1 MGKELPEELR
11 PSMSGR
17 GLDIA
22 IVPTLNYAADR
33 LAKGDCMAIVV
44 DYAKVS
50 LEEREAFLAL
60 HKQYPKVHFFS
71 LETMASNSPEHL
83 APLRRL
89 GWPMPNGF
97 ADQMRAIDRQIVLLA
112 EQVLFVTGAVQT
124 ALQSAGVK
132 PVSLESTNDLA
143 AFIAKQNEARIA
155 SSQRKKPKSLWS
167 KLSGGEEEN
176 PAGAQ
181 FLGNVVVAQFSGRQE
196 DAEALDAEIRQA
208 APEAVCYLVSGTDTV
223 RYALQFLREGRP
235 VSLMREHA
243 GRVAGILAE
252 LAGGGAETRL
262 KEREKERILL
272 LDNFKP
278 ALTMLGQA
286 LLGAGY
292 EVTASMDGGEALG
305 LCKKGSFHLA
315 VIGTAISFAEHSG
328 AELAQKLRERD
339 PDMRIIFMVDQYPLK
354 AALQGVSQVVE
365 LGLDDALLKP
375 VEPSRLIFSVQ
386 KALEARF
393 LKLENARLL
402 KETQAQKE
410 QLELINGFQKK
421 FFATVAHDVKSPLT
435 AIMGYSEVLTGKL
448 KSMPSEQ
455 KYAANIQTSA
465 KTLNVLISD
474 LVDLAAI
481 ESGKL
486 RVEIGALN
494 LLAVIN
500 DVYARVEIAAQKR
513 QLTLIKD
520 VPPALPPMA
529 GDDARIGQVV
539 QNLCTNAIQYTKE
552 GGKITIKAELK
563 PDRVEVSVIDTGI
576 GISKEDLPRV
586 WERFFQTKEAQGM
599 RKAGF
604 GLGLKIAREIVQRHG
619 GEMGIESELGVGS
632 RFFFHIPVKEGAELP
647 PPPPAAQ
654 KAPEPAPQPE
664 RPAVPAPPPPPAPQP
679 KQEPPAP
686 APPPI
691 APVHIVPA
699 PLPLEPRPGQ
709 PQPPPPDPG
718 PAAAPPPQQP
728 APAPQPGPMPTP
740 PVPRKKRS

>member
-17 GLDIA
+17 GLEISV
-22 IVPTLNYAADR
+22 VPTLNYAADR
-33 LAKGDCMAIVV
+33 LAKGDCLAIVV

-60 HKQYPKVHFFS
+60 HKQYPNIHFFS
-71 LETMASNSPEHL
+71 LETMASNSPEHP

-97 ADQMRAIDRQIVLLA
+97 ADQMRAIDRQIVLIA

-124 ALQSAGVK
+124 ALQGAGVK

-143 AFIAKQNEARIA
+143 SFISEQNNARIS

-176 PAGAQ
+176 ASAAQ
-181 FLGNVVVAQFSGRQE
+181 FLGNVVVAQFSGTQE
-196 DAEALDAEIRQA
+196 DAEALDAEIREA
-208 APEAVCYLVSGTDTV
+208 APEAVCYLVSGTDTA

-243 GRVAGILAE
+243 GRIAGVLAE
-252 LAGGGAETRL
+252 LAGGGADTRL

-292 EVTASMDGGEALG
+292 EVTASMDGGEALN

-410 QLELINGFQKK
+410 QLELVNGFQKK

-435 AIMGYSEVLTGKL
+435 AILGYSEVLTGKL
-448 KSMPSEQ
+448 KAMPGEQ
-455 KYAANIQTSA
+455 RYAANIQTSA

-474 LVDLAAI
+474 LVDLAAM

-486 RVEIGALN
+486 RVEIGTLN
-494 LLAVIN
+494 LLNVIN

-513 QLTLIKD
+513 NLSMKLEA
-520 VPPALPPMA
+520 PPALPPLA

-539 QNLCTNAIQYTKE
+539 QNLCTNAIQYTRE
-552 GGKITIKAELK
+552 GGRITIKAEIK

-576 GISKEDLPRV
+576 GISKEDLPRI

-632 RFFFHIPVKEGAELP
+632 RFFFYIPFKEGTPVQQAP
-647 PPPPAAQ
+647 AAAQ
-654 KAPEPAPQPE
+654 KAPEPEPK
-664 RPAVPAPPPPPAPQP
+664 PAPAPKP
-679 KQEPPAP
+679 EPAP
-686 APPPI
+686 APPP
-691 APVHIVPA
+691 
-699 PLPLEPRPGQ
+699 
-709 PQPPPPDPG
+709 
-718 PAAAPPPQQP
+718 
-728 APAPQPGPMPTP
+728 
-740 PVPRKKRS
+740 

>member
-1 MGKELPEELR
+1 MGENAGQVLVVTMGKELPEELR

-17 GLDIA
+17 GFEIS
-22 IVPTLNYAADR
+22 IVPTLNYAAER
-33 LAKGDCMAIVV
+33 LSKGGCLAIVV

-50 LEEREAFLAL
+50 LADREAFLSL
-60 HKQYPKVHFFS
+60 HRQHPQTHFFS
-71 LETMASNSPEHL
+71 LETLASNSPEHL

-89 GWPMPNGF
+89 GWPLPNGF
-97 ADQMRAIDRQIVLLA
+97 SDQVRAIDRQIVLLA
-112 EQVLFVTGAVQT
+112 DQVLFMTGAVQS
-124 ALQSAGVK
+124 ALQGSGVK
-132 PVSLESTNDLA
+132 PVSLESSNDLA

-155 SSQRKKPKSLWS
+155 SSQRKKSQPKSLWS
-167 KLSGGEEEN
+167 KLSGGEEEEEA
-176 PAGAQ
+176 PAAQ
-181 FLGNVVVAQFSGRQE
+181 FLGNVVVAKFGGTQE
-196 DAEALDAEIRQA
+196 EAEALDAEIRA
-208 APEAVCYLVSGTDTV
+208 AVPEAVCYFVSGSDTT
-223 RYALQFLREGRP
+223 RYALQFLRENKP

-243 GRVAGILAE
+243 GRIAGILAE
-252 LAGGGAETRL
+252 LAGGAAETILR
-262 KEREKERILL
+262 EREKERILL

-292 EVTASMDGGEALG
+292 EVTASMDGGEALN
-305 LCKKGSFHLA
+305 LCRKGSFHLA
-315 VIGTAISFAEHSG
+315 VVGTAITFAEHSG

-339 PDMRIIFMVDQYPLK
+339 PDLRIIFMVDQYPLK

-375 VEPSRLIFSVQ
+375 VEPSRLLFSVQ

-402 KETQAQKE
+402 KETQEQKN

-486 RVEIGALN
+486 RVEIGRLN

-513 QLTLIKD
+513 QLTLIKE

-552 GGKITIKAELK
+552 GGRITIKAELK

-632 RFFFHIPVKEGAELP
+632 RFFFHIPVKEGGTP
-647 PPPPAAQ
+647 Q
-654 KAPEPAPQPE
+654 EPAPQAE
-664 RPAVPAPPPPPAPQP
+664 RPAVPPPPPPSSPLPPPPMPLGPAPLP
-679 KQEPPAP
+679 MEPHFPAPPPAP
-686 APPPI
+686 A
-691 APVHIVPA
+691 
-699 PLPLEPRPGQ
+699 
-709 PQPPPPDPG
+709 QPPG
-718 PAAAPPPQQP
+718 
-728 APAPQPGPMPTP
+728 GMPIP
-740 PVPRKKRS
+740 PVPRKKK